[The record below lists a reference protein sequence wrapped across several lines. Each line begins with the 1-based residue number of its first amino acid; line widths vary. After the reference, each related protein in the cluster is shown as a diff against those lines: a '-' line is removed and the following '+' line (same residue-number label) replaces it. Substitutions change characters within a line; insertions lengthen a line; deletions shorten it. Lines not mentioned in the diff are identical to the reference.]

1 MKWWSVSVGS
11 HTTLL
16 CVPGVPGGQFMSAN
30 MSACQ
35 DACVGAATCNGVNYL
50 DGHGEGPSYC
60 FLKNCTYPEF
70 PPAVSNGMFDYY
82 SAAVY
87 TTAVPQPNPCDG
99 ITSRTS
105 CDDLV
110 YCNWCTPAIL
120 RSSCAQLLTRL
131 RALRCNASRP
141 AHRGKPGCD
150 SWDPLVGPY
159 PIPGNT
165 CDKGPPVPPAPPPSC
180 AMMCKTDDDCDYHQP
195 QGRCRCDTTK
205 GPNPV
210 CVEA

>member
-1 MKWWSVSVGS
+1 MLAHLVLGAAKWWPVSVGS

-16 CVPGVPGGQFMSAN
+16 CVPGVPSGQFMAAN
-30 MSACQ
+30 ITACQ
-35 DACVGAATCNGVNYL
+35 DACVGSSTCNGINYL

-60 FLKNCTYPEF
+60 FLKNCTYPEY
-70 PPAVSNGMFDYY
+70 PPAISNGLFDYY

-87 TTAVPQPNPCDG
+87 TEAAPTPNPCDG
-99 ITSRTS
+99 IVDRTS

-110 YCNWCTPAIL
+110 YCAW
-120 RSSCAQLLTRL
+120 
-131 RALRCNASRP
+131 CNASRP
-141 AHRGKPGCD
+141 AHRGTPGCD

-165 CDKGPPVPPAPPPSC
+165 CDKGKPVPPAPPPSC
-180 AMMCKTDDDCDYHQP
+180 ALWCPHGDSDCDTP
-195 QGRCRCDTTK
+195 RCRCDTTK
-205 GPNPV
+205 GPQPV

>member
-1 MKWWSVSVGS
+1 MLAHLVLGAAKWWPVSVGS

-16 CVPGVPGGQFMSAN
+16 CVPGVPSGQFMTSN

-35 DACVGAATCNGVNYL
+35 DACVGASTCNGINYL

-70 PPAVSNGMFDYY
+70 PPAISNGMFDYY

-87 TTAVPQPNPCDG
+87 TESAPKPNPCDG
-99 ITSRTS
+99 ILDQHA

-110 YCNWCTPAIL
+110 YCNWC
-120 RSSCAQLLTRL
+120 S
-131 RALRCNASRP
+131 ASRP
-141 AHRGKPGCD
+141 AHRGEPGCD

-159 PIPGNT
+159 PIPGNNCT
-165 CDKGPPVPPAPPPSC
+165 KGPPVPPAPPPSC
-180 AMMCKTDDDCDYHQP
+180 AMMCQSDDDCDYHQP
-195 QGRCRCDTTK
+195 VGRCRCDTTK

-210 CVEA
+210 CVEV

>member
-1 MKWWSVSVGS
+1 MWRARRRNASGRQTSLQPHRAISASSRSQQRKLGATDEMKWWPVSVGS

-16 CVPGVPGGQFMSAN
+16 CVPGVPSGQFMSAN

-70 PPAVSNGMFDYY
+70 PPAISNGMFDYY

-87 TTAVPQPNPCDG
+87 TESAPQPNPCDG

-120 RSSCAQLLTRL
+120 HSSCAQ
-131 RALRCNASRP
+131 
-141 AHRGKPGCD
+141 
-150 SWDPLVGPY
+150 Y
-159 PIPGNT
+159 
-165 CDKGPPVPPAPPPSC
+165 
-180 AMMCKTDDDCDYHQP
+180 
-195 QGRCRCDTTK
+195 
-205 GPNPV
+205 
-210 CVEA
+210 